1 MEEMRERGEGGGE
14 EGEEVEEMGEGK
26 AVFYVYSC
34 QVFYFVFTYHTLI

>member
-1 MEEMRERGEGGGE
+1 MREREEGEEGEGGGE
-14 EGEEVEEMGEGK
+14 EVEKMGEGK